1 MAIGPL
7 LLPLV
12 ALILSSSA
20 CQNPPP
26 SQKDSVAVRAA
37 ADTTPHVLPADSRA
51 LVLRA
56 RELDRADSLEAA
68 RAAYDAAAE
77 KLPQLSDWLNLRAA
91 GVTADSGARARYY
104 GKLRTDVARDRV
116 RRTDAIARERTRDFA
131 GAIRAYNALGAR
143 LDALRL
149 RINPPADD
157 ASRTAARADMLTFIS
172 NSNNSPDTREAIDL
186 FDKVFTATTPAEE
199 LTIARAAAKSGVPER
214 AATAYAKSLGAG
226 LGDVSDN
233 VGYGSVL
240 FRLRRYADAANQF
253 TKVKTPA
260 KLAAAA
266 QYQRARAQIALGNT
280 EAGRSTLRAITTA
293 YPTDTSAASALL
305 LLADLATDDNRD
317 RDARQTLM
325 ALLKRFPTG
334 RHAAN
339 ARFRAGMIA
348 YIQGDRKAAAAEFDS
363 LVTRDPNSSD
373 AMAAGY
379 WAGRSYAALGD
390 KTKSAAR
397 WRSVVAKDP
406 LSYYAVMAAKRLD
419 TTLVASDRSPSNYGR
434 VPSIDSAITRVA
446 ALKDVGMDVEAGF
459 ENDKLFRDAM
469 ANPARMVATAH
480 ALAGT
485 DQASRSIA
493 LGRRAIDEIG
503 HSPENF
509 RLYFPVLERETLI
522 SSSKENGLDPVLVA
536 ALIRQES
543 NFNPMAT
550 SPVGARGL
558 MQLMPDVGKGLA
570 ASKGIGPWD
579 PDLLY
584 QPAINIKLGTAHLRG
599 LVRKYPEVVKVLS
612 AYNAGE
618 SRVEK
623 WSSKT
628 GAADPEIFTER
639 IPFVETRDYVR
650 IVLRNRAYYQA
661 LYPW

>member
-1 MAIGPL
+1 LAIGPL
-7 LLPLV
+7 LLPLI
-12 ALILSSSA
+12 ALVLSSSA
-20 CQNPPP
+20 CQNSNPG
-26 SQKDSVAVRAA
+26 QKDSVAVLA
-37 ADTTPHVLPADSRA
+37 ADTIKHVLPTEARA

-68 RAAYDAAAE
+68 RAAYEEAAQ
-77 KLPQLSDWLNLRAA
+77 KLPQLSDWLYLRAA
-91 GVTADSGARARYY
+91 GVTADSSARAAYY
-104 GKLRTDVARDRV
+104 SKLRTEVARDRV

-149 RINPPADD
+149 RINPPADE
-157 ASRTAARADMLTFIS
+157 ASRVAARGELLTFIS
-172 NSNNSPDTREAIDL
+172 NSNNSADTREAVDL
-186 FDKVFTATTPAEE
+186 FDKVFTTTTPSDE
-199 LTIARAAAKSGVPER
+199 LIIARAAAKSGLPDR

-233 VGYGSVL
+233 IAYGSVL
-240 FRLRRYADAANQF
+240 FRLRRYADAATQF
-253 TKVKTPA
+253 AKVRAPP

-266 QYQRARAQIALGNT
+266 QYQRARAQIALGST

-325 ALLKRFPTG
+325 AMLKRFPTG
-334 RHAAN
+334 RHATN

-348 YIQGDRKAAAAEFDS
+348 YIQNDRKAAAAEFDS
-363 LVTRDPNSSD
+363 LLTRDPNSSE
-373 AMAAGY
+373 ALAAGY

-390 KTKSAAR
+390 KTRSRAR
-397 WRSVVAKDP
+397 WRSVVEKDP

-434 VPSIDSAITRVA
+434 IPAVDTALNRIVG
-446 ALKDVGMDVEAGF
+446 LKDLGMDVEAGF
-459 ENDKLFRDAM
+459 ENDRLFRDAL
-469 ANPARMVATAH
+469 ANPTRMVATAH

-493 LGRRAIDEIG
+493 LGRRALDEIG
-503 HSPENF
+503 HSPENY

-522 SSSKENGLDPVLVA
+522 SSSKENGLDPVIVA

-543 NFNPMAT
+543 NFNPLAT
-550 SPVGARGL
+550 SPAGARGL
-558 MQLMPDVGKGLA
+558 MQLMPAVGKTLA
-570 ASKGIGPWD
+570 DTKGIGPWD

-584 QPAINIKLGTAHLRG
+584 EPAINIRLGTAHLSG
-599 LVRKYPEVVKVLS
+599 LVRKYPEVVKVLA

-623 WSSKT
+623 WSSKA
-628 GAADPEIFTER
+628 GAGDPEVFTER

-661 LYPW
+661 LYAW